1 MKISTRLALT
11 KALCIGVI
19 VVVGAIVASTDR
31 TVRQQLIRNANA
43 SEIMNG
49 VFSVRYLMHEY
60 VIGHQERARIQLD
73 ARQTS
78 LSNLFAQQSQV
89 EQEEELLARLRR
101 ADATVRSIFDQI
113 VTNYNSANAEER
125 TSSLFRELEDRL
137 SGQIMIRIETM
148 IAAASTLAEHSRL
161 GVLEAQNRESAAVAA
176 FGLMVLLTFGITML
190 IGVRRVFRPLARLQA
205 GVAVVGA
212 GSFDVQMDES
222 GDDEISDLAR
232 AFNDMTKKL
241 RNRESKIRRLVDS
254 NIIGIVISDTSGAVL
269 EANDAFLRLVGR
281 DREQLSSGQ
290 FSVGDGANGFQMLT
304 ESALRELK
312 EGGVYAPVE
321 TEYIHR
327 NGQRIPVL
335 IGGARIDDEP
345 TSIVSFVL
353 DLTERKLA
361 QEALA
366 RTQADLTH
374 MTRVS
379 SLGALTA
386 SIAHEVSQPLSGIMT
401 NASTCL
407 RMLASEPPN
416 VEGARETV
424 RRTIRD
430 ANRASDVITRLRA
443 LFAKKDAILEPV
455 DLSEAASEVMALLRM
470 EFRKVRLTLQADL
483 ANGLPNILADRVQL
497 QQVILNLLM
506 NATDAMKDV
515 EDRPRQMVV
524 STSGTVDD
532 EVVFSVRDSGVG
544 IREIAP
550 ERVFDPF
557 YSTKD
562 GGMGIGLAVCLSII
576 QSHNGRLW
584 AEQNEGP
591 GATFSFCI
599 PVKSLHLDPDEV
611 TNVRYRTNRLADAPL
626 TQQVPGSSG

>member
-11 KALCIGVI
+11 KAICVGVI
-19 VVVGAIVASTDR
+19 VIVGSIVASTDR

-60 VIGHQERARIQLD
+60 IIGGHEERARIQLD
-73 ARQTS
+73 ARQAS

-89 EQEEELLARLRR
+89 EEEEEEILARLRR
-101 ADATVRSIFDQI
+101 ADATVRGIFDQI
-113 VTNYNSANAEER
+113 VTNYNSADSEER
-125 TSSLFRELEDRL
+125 KSSLFRELEDRL

-148 IAAASTLAEHSRL
+148 IAAASALAEHSRL
-161 GVLEAQNRESAAVAA
+161 GVLRAQNRESAAVAA
-176 FGLMVLLTFGITML
+176 FGLIVVLTFGITML
-190 IGVRRVFRPLARLQA
+190 IGVRRVFRPLERLQA
-205 GVAVVGA
+205 GVAVIGA
-212 GSFDVQMDES
+212 GNFDVQMDDS

-241 RNRESKIRRLVDS
+241 RNRELKIRRLVDS

-281 DREQLSSGQ
+281 YREQLKSGPA
-290 FSVGDGANGFQMLT
+290 SDVDDASGFQMLNDR
-304 ESALRELK
+304 ALREL
-312 EGGVYAPVE
+312 EESGAYAPVE
-321 TEYIHR
+321 TEFILR
-327 NGQRIPVL
+327 SGRRIPVL

-386 SIAHEVSQPLSGIMT
+386 SITHEVSQPLSGIMT
-401 NASTCL
+401 NSSTCL
-407 RMLASEPPN
+407 RMLASEPAN

-430 ANRASDVITRLRA
+430 ANRASDVITKLRA
-443 LFAKKDAILEPV
+443 LFAKKDALVEPV
-455 DLSEAASEVMALLRM
+455 DLSGAASEVMALLRM
-470 EFRKVRLTLQADL
+470 EFRKVGLTLQTDL
-483 ANGLPNILADRVQL
+483 ANDLPPILADRVQL

-515 EDRPRQMVV
+515 EDRPKQIVV
-524 STSGTVDD
+524 STSGTAGG
-532 EVVFSVRDSGVG
+532 EVIFSVRDSGVG

-550 ERVFDPF
+550 ERVFEPF

-584 AEQNEGP
+584 ATQNEGP

-599 PVKSLHLDPDEV
+599 PVRMDLDLENKV
-611 TNVRYRTNRLADAPL
+611 TTGLPL
-626 TQQVPGSSG
+626 RRSSG